1 MKKYILSIVLFVIG
15 AGIFAFTKLTS
26 GSVNDLEIKIENTPV
41 IMPACYKVYGNPEA
55 VNGRYFLFKMMLTN
69 KGSHPIKNVKPSY
82 EIPKFIEE
90 TELDKIAVINPGQSV
105 VIACYPTFKDDI
117 VNKTTSS
124 KEKTKIKIATAGGD
138 KEEEFV
144 FEMKGR
150 NEFLYTCVNPD
161 EIRSYRDM
169 FDNDPLVAC
178 YVTPE
183 DPIIKYYTQQ
193 IQEKVLKGETAAVTN
208 DPKEAVRFLLGV
220 YQATYL
226 SGMVYS
232 GTSGVPSKFD
242 DVQSLVQSLRLPR
255 EVVTGNTGLCI
266 ELSILYSSVLMAGGL
281 EPIIFLIPGHAYP
294 GIKFQGQYFAIEATK
309 IGGAGIGGRG
319 DAEEAFKR
327 GMEELDE
334 FIKAAQM
341 GDERYSI
348 INIREL
354 IAQQITPM
362 ELKDDQ
368 FMREKVEKIAAN
380 WVNGALP
387 QDVNTNVAASNT
399 GGGGGTTSGMSD
411 YNGVVS
417 FSYPQNWQGM
427 NNPVQGLPQL
437 IKAFVSPDQSGFLQV
452 YAVPGASNGNEAMQ
466 IIKQQL
472 YGLGQEVQYQSS
484 GSNGNFQMYNG
495 TTYSQNGQLPWSA
508 YLKRTGNG
516 MGGLI
521 VGSYTG
527 GHNGIFQ
534 QVIGTL
540 R

>member
-1 MKKYILSIVLFVIG
+1 
-15 AGIFAFTKLTS
+15 
-26 GSVNDLEIKIENTPV
+26 
-41 IMPACYKVYGNPEA
+41 
-55 VNGRYFLFKMMLTN
+55 MMLTN

-90 TELDKIAVINPGQSV
+90 TSLDKIAVINPGQSV
-105 VIACYPTFKDDI
+105 VIACYPAFKDDI

-124 KEKTKIKIATAGGD
+124 KEKTKIKISTSGGD
-138 KEEEFV
+138 KEEEFG

-232 GTSGVPSKFD
+232 GTSGVPSKFE
-242 DVQSLVQSLRLPR
+242 DVESLVQSLRLPR

-266 ELSILYSSVLMAGGL
+266 ELSILYSSILMAGGL
-281 EPIIFLIPGHAYP
+281 EPIIFLIPGHAFP
-294 GIKFQGQYFAIEATK
+294 GIKYQGQYFAIEATK

-319 DAEEAFKR
+319 GAEEAFKR

-354 IAQQITPM
+354 IAQHITPM

-368 FMREKVEKIAAN
+368 FMREKVEKIAAG

-387 QDVNTNVAASNT
+387 DNVNTNVAVTNT
-399 GGGGGTTSGMSD
+399 GGGNDGGGGGGGNDNSGGGGNDNSGGGGNTAGMLKYS
-411 YNGVVS
+411 GVVS
-417 FSYPQNWQGM
+417 FSYPQSWQGR
-427 NNPVQGLPQL
+427 NNPMPGLPQMV
-437 IKAFVSPDQSGFLQV
+437 KAFVSPDQGGYLQI
-452 YAVPGASNGNEAMQ
+452 YSVPGASDGNQALQ
-466 IIKQQL
+466 VIQQQL
-472 YGLGQEVQYQSS
+472 YGLGQEVEFQSA
-484 GSNGNFQMYNG
+484 GTNGNFQIFSG
-495 TTYSQNGQLPWSA
+495 ITYSQNGQLPWSA
-508 YLKRTGNG
+508 YFKRTGSG

-521 VGSYTG
+521 VASQTG

-534 QVIGTL
+534 QVISTL